1 MPLGFHE
8 KVRCT
13 GLAMPGR
20 QVTML
25 DQGDETDKL
34 SSPRSKQREAAASR
48 ARREP
53 PAKIVR
59 LHLPDGNLAPAA
71 KTPAVFETIRIVDLA
86 RLRAALR
93 RQTASLARK
102 GGEGA
107 TLPVER
113 AALLALLEDIHA
125 DPHREWPDVV
135 VIERPQTGALRTN
148 FSVVGPSIFL
158 AAHLSRDWAEGRE
171 DPGFYLTLRQA
182 VGEWLK
188 VSQSRFETLPSR
200 T

>member
-1 MPLGFHE
+1 
-8 KVRCT
+8 
-13 GLAMPGR
+13 
-20 QVTML
+20 ML

-34 SSPRSKQREAAASR
+34 SSPRSKQREAAPAR
-48 ARREP
+48 APREA

-59 LHLPDGNLAPAA
+59 LHLPEGNLAPASRA
-71 KTPAVFETIRIVDLA
+71 PAVFETIRIVDLA

-93 RQTASLARK
+93 RQAASLARK
-102 GGEGA
+102 GGENAG
-107 TLPVER
+107 LPVER
-113 AALLALLEDIHA
+113 TALLTVLEDIHA
-125 DPHREWPDVV
+125 DPQREWPDVV
-135 VIERPQTGALRTN
+135 VIQRPQSGALRTN

-158 AAHLSRDWAEGRE
+158 AAHLSRDWTEGRE
-171 DPGFYLTLRQA
+171 DPEFYLTLRQA